1 MNKITIEGMSYSGMN
16 WVNWVVNTKYT
27 GIVQNNET
35 NFYFK
40 DGRFHR
46 SDCPAVEYPNG
57 TKEWWF
63 EGRRHRED
71 GPAAEY
77 PNGTKEWYKNGY
89 RHREDGPAKEWSDG
103 HKEWWLKG
111 VEFFQFKILDKN
123 SCVLLDCS
131 NYENYK
137 TVKLLNVLFSDK
149 IREYIFI
156 PGMNKYGFEF

>member
-16 WVNWVVNTKYT
+16 WMNWVTNTKYT

-35 NFYFK
+35 DFYFK

-46 SDCPAVEYPNG
+46 SDCPAVEDPDG

-63 EGRRHRED
+63 EGRRHREG
-71 GPAAEY
+71 GPAVEY
-77 PNGTKEWYKNGY
+77 PNGTKCWYKNGKL
-89 RHREDGPAKEWSDG
+89 HREDGPAKEWSDG
-103 HKEWWLKG
+103 YKQWWLEG
-111 VEFFQFKILDKN
+111 VEFFEFKILDKN
-123 SCVLLDCS
+123 SCVLIDCL

-149 IREYIFI
+149 IREYVFI